1 MGTEILGGEPLQVI
15 EQHKEM
21 EMTEE
26 KGLRG
31 AMETQRD
38 YVYTKNQSQGSEG
51 VARGQSPERR
61 LKQDRDKPGDTGMR
75 GLGDLESAP
84 RGSCQF
90 TGVRSGR
97 RSFKEQTAQHG
108 ET

>member
-1 MGTEILGGEPLQVI
+1 
-15 EQHKEM
+15 M

-51 VARGQSPERR
+51 MARG
-61 LKQDRDKPGDTGMR
+61 
-75 GLGDLESAP
+75 
-84 RGSCQF
+84 
-90 TGVRSGR
+90 
-97 RSFKEQTAQHG
+97 
-108 ET
+108 